1 VLGGRGWS
9 ARCSAGALALLAP
22 LLALAGCGSGGSSG
36 ETSPGRGGTLIDAED
51 ASPAILNPLLPEG
64 ATATTQRIASNVLQ
78 NLLTT
83 DASGHVV
90 PQLATEV
97 PSGADVRPGPLRV
110 TFRLRPEARWS
121 DGPRVTS
128 ADVVFTWHTMM
139 DPRWPIANRS
149 GWDRIRTIRPGRT
162 ATGGTCPGATCFTV
176 AFRGDYAPWRDVFN
190 VAGGYYVL
198 PRHVL
203 RRKDFSTVWN
213 DGGLVGSGPFRLSSY
228 RSGVRAVLTADP
240 GYWDRERAGGGP
252 FLDRIVL
259 NFLQGPAAALTA
271 LRQGEAQMAS
281 VGPDPDAIQRA
292 REVPDTTVQEVPSV
306 FLEHVALDAGEPPFD
321 DVRVRRAFADAIDR
335 DQIAQVLL
343 DGGVPVAQSVLKPF
357 QPGYADSFARYS
369 YDPGAAGH
377 LLEAAGWRR
386 GGDGVFAK
394 DGHELRVPLSF
405 DAGDDLRATTA
416 RLMARQAKA
425 AGILIVPTPENQD
438 ALYGGLADGT
448 FTASMFA
455 IGGGLDPSL
464 TGLLA
469 SDQVPSEGNR
479 FSGQNVYR
487 WTDREAD
494 TLMRRSDSQIDPDA
508 RAATLRRLSDRV
520 ADQVPL
526 LPLYQQPN
534 AVAFTSAL
542 HGVDENPT
550 QAEVFWN
557 SAEWSL
563 DPG

>member
-1 VLGGRGWS
+1 
-9 ARCSAGALALLAP
+9 
-22 LLALAGCGSGGSSG
+22 
-36 ETSPGRGGTLIDAED
+36 
-51 ASPAILNPLLPEG
+51 
-64 ATATTQRIASNVLQ
+64 
-78 NLLTT
+78 
-83 DASGHVV
+83 
-90 PQLATEV
+90 
-97 PSGADVRPGPLRV
+97 
-110 TFRLRPEARWS
+110 
-121 DGPRVTS
+121 
-128 ADVVFTWHTMM
+128 
-139 DPRWPIANRS
+139 
-149 GWDRIRTIRPGRT
+149 
-162 ATGGTCPGATCFTV
+162 
-176 AFRGDYAPWRDVFN
+176 
-190 VAGGYYVL
+190 
-198 PRHVL
+198 
-203 RRKDFSTVWN
+203 
-213 DGGLVGSGPFRLSSY
+213 
-228 RSGVRAVLTADP
+228 
-240 GYWDRERAGGGP
+240 
-252 FLDRIVL
+252 
-259 NFLQGPAAALTA
+259 
-271 LRQGEAQMAS
+271 
-281 VGPDPDAIQRA
+281 
-292 REVPDTTVQEVPSV
+292 
-306 FLEHVALDAGEPPFD
+306 
-321 DVRVRRAFADAIDR
+321 VRVRRAFADAIDR
-335 DQIAQVLL
+335 DQIARVLL
-343 DGGVPVAQSVLKPF
+343 DGRVPVAQSVLKPF

-369 YDPGAAGH
+369 YDPGAAAG
-377 LLEAAGWRR
+377 LLGRAGWRR
-386 GGDGVFAK
+386 GDDGVFAK

-494 TLMRRSDSQIDPDA
+494 TLMRRSDSQIDPGA
-508 RAATLRRLSDRV
+508 RDATLRRLSDRV
-520 ADQVPL
+520 ASQVPL